1 MATST
6 PRSDRPDLARVP
18 LVSAVVAD
26 RRPLPA
32 LPRPA
37 GPYRRAWWRFRRDR
51 LAMGALALFAL
62 LAVVSFLGPLVIAID
77 PYQQDL
83 RSSLLAP
90 GDAGHLLG
98 TDNFGRDVLL
108 RLVDGG
114 RVSMTV
120 GLAAVTVSL
129 AIGGLIG
136 LVAGYFGGWTDRILM
151 RIIDV
156 KLAFPGILLALVI
169 VTVLGSGLEK
179 VMIAVGIGGIP
190 RFARVVRALV
200 DASLDE
206 QHPGIVRPA
215 LEETMAFLLGLVKLA
230 DDQEPARELLVH
242 LPVVRLELEN
252 SPGIGHCIRQSAPP
266 HPHCNPLVI
275 GFRVAGVGLAPTL
288 EVRFRFGKPVRAEIA
303 QGQFFRD
310 GGILGMTLGNPKK

>member
-62 LAVVSFLGPLVIAID
+62 LAFVSFLGPLVIAID

-90 GDAGHLLG
+90 GDAGHVLG

-120 GLAAVTVSL
+120 GLAAVSVSL

-190 RFARVVRALV
+190 RFARVVRGSVLNTKGELYVEAARSIGASDRRIMFVHLV
-200 DASLDE
+200 PQVLGPVITIGTFGLATAILSTASLS
-206 QHPGIVRPA
+206 
-215 LEETMAFLLGLVKLA
+215 FLGLGAQPPTAEWGLMLS
-230 DDQEPARELLVH
+230 EAR
-242 LPVVRLELEN
+242 RF
-252 SPGIGHCIRQSAPP
+252 IR
-266 HPHCNPLVI
+266 
-275 GFRVAGVGLAPTL
+275 
-288 EVRFRFGKPVRAEIA
+288 IA
-303 QGQFFRD
+303 
-310 GGILGMTLGNPKK
+310 

>member
-26 RRPLPA
+26 RRPLPT

-83 RSSLLAP
+83 RGSLLAP

-120 GLAAVTVSL
+120 GLAAVSVSL

-136 LVAGYFGGWTDRILM
+136 LFAGYFGGWTDRILM

-190 RFARVVRALV
+190 RFARVVRGSVLNTKGELYVEAARSIGASDRRIMFVHLV
-200 DASLDE
+200 PQVLGPVITIGTFGLATAILSTASLS
-206 QHPGIVRPA
+206 
-215 LEETMAFLLGLVKLA
+215 FLGLGAQPPTAEWGLMLSEARRFIRIAWWLA
-230 DDQEPARELLVH
+230 VF
-242 LPVVRLELEN
+242 
-252 SPGIGHCIRQSAPP
+252 PGLAIMLAVLTV
-266 HPHCNPLVI
+266 NVI
-275 GFRVAGVGLAPTL
+275 GDAVRDALDPRLQTAG
-288 EVRFRFGKPVRAEIA
+288 
-303 QGQFFRD
+303 D
-310 GGILGMTLGNPKK
+310 